1 MNSYDIKMIKKELRR
16 EKVRKVLIYTLLI
29 LLVFLCLFPFY
40 VLIINT
46 TRSNYEIGKGF
57 SLFPGSHFLVN
68 LKNLLADD
76 NVPILSA
83 LRNSLI
89 VSTCAAALTSYFSAW
104 AAYGIHMY
112 RFKGRNFA
120 FYFILV
126 VMMVPAPVS
135 TVGFLELVSEFGMM
149 NTFYPLILPAI
160 AAPIVF
166 FYMKQYLDSILP
178 FEVIESA
185 RVDGANE
192 MYTFHKI
199 VLPILKPALAVQ
211 FIFAFVGSWNNFF
224 IPALI
229 IKTKDM
235 KTVPL
240 LIAGLKASDPSTFD
254 VGLVYVLIA
263 FAIVPLLIMYL
274 ILSRHIIKGVTLG
287 SVKG

>member
-1 MNSYDIKMIKKELRR
+1 MANNTLSLKQKKKDRVSRVLTYI
-16 EKVRKVLIYTLLI
+16 VLII
-29 LLVFLCLFPFY
+29 LVFMCLFPFY

-46 TRSNYEIGKGF
+46 TRNNYQIQQGF
-57 SLFPGSHFLVN
+57 SFLPGKHFLIN
-68 LKNLLADD
+68 LRNLLDND
-76 NVPILSA
+76 NVPILKA
-83 LRNSLI
+83 IRNSLFI
-89 VSTCAAALTSYFSAW
+89 STCAAGLTAYFSAF

-112 RFKGRNFA
+112 RFKYRKFA

-135 TVGFLELVSEFGMM
+135 TVGFLELITKMDLM
-149 NTFYPLILPAI
+149 NTFYPLILPSI
-160 AAPIVF
+160 AAPVTF
-166 FYMKQYLDSILP
+166 FFMKQYLDSVLP

-192 MYTFHKI
+192 LYTFHKI

-229 IKTKDM
+229 IRSNSNKTI
-235 KTVPL
+235 PL
-240 LIAGLKASDPSTFD
+240 LIAGLRASDPTTFD
-254 VGLVYVLIA
+254 LGVVYTLIA
-263 FAIVPLLIMYL
+263 LAILPLLIMYL
-274 ILSRHIIKGVTLG
+274 LLSRYIIKGITLG